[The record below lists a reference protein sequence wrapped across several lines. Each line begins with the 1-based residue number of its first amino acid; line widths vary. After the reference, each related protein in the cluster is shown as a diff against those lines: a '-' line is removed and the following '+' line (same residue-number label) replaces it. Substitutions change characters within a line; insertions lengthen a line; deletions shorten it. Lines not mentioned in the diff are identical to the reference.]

1 MSVLR
6 EMNGWKVCYR
16 DKNKK
21 ANDFL
26 IYWTYLSGKCVP
38 FKGIYVATT
47 YPKLIGWDGVLQVQ

>member
-1 MSVLR
+1 MAGKCAIG
-6 EMNGWKVCYR
+6 NKT
-16 DKNKK
+16 KK
-21 ANDFL
+21 ANNVL